1 MKTMSNMSGNY
12 GALQGAD
19 SQGNPKVFGVAA
31 TIAVL
36 VVSSVVGFK
45 MAGPD
50 AKAAVLNYLPV
61 AVQPVSMQSVS
72 ASVLRVDTPAHN
84 LAIGEH

>member
-1 MKTMSNMSGNY
+1 MKNLGNISRSH

-19 SQGNPKVFGVAA
+19 SQGDPRVFGVAA

-36 VVSSVVGFK
+36 VVSSVVAFK

-50 AKAAVLNYLPV
+50 ARTAMLSHLPV
-61 AVQPVSMQSVS
+61 AAQPMSTQS
-72 ASVLRVDTPAHN
+72 ASRTDAPAQN

>member
-1 MKTMSNMSGNY
+1 MNNLGNISRSH

-19 SQGNPKVFGVAA
+19 SQGDPRVFGMAA
-31 TIAVL
+31 AIAVL
-36 VVSSVVGFK
+36 VVSSVVAFK

-50 AKAAVLNYLPV
+50 ARTAMLSYLPV
-61 AVQPVSMQSVS
+61 AAQPMSTQS
-72 ASVLRVDTPAHN
+72 ASASRADAPAQN